1 MQIYNILF
9 MYANIF
15 MKKFGVGPEGR
26 MDILTSDA

>member
-15 MKKFGVGPEGR
+15 IKMFAVGPEGR
-26 MDILTSDA
+26 IDILSSDA